1 MAQAKSKA
9 PTGARGAREQREQRE
24 REQQRAWQAR
34 LVQKKWGSTDAKR
47 HVLDGVEWLRKLH
60 VAFHNADHEGPS
72 WSCCFA

>member
-1 MAQAKSKA
+1 MVLIRAQSGRYSHRIDRSESVAELKDVLEKFPAVSA
-9 PTGARGAREQREQRE
+9 AETR
-24 REQQRAWQAR
+24 
-34 LVQKKWGSTDAKR
+34 AKR